1 MNKSLQL
8 TSLIVPALILMV
20 AAGLIIGTSP
30 QTAST
35 SQVLVY
41 EEVVARPIA
50 QRAVVKPLAPVIQP
64 IAAPLPIVP
73 PQIISQVLPQYPL
86 SALEKGIEGV
96 ALIESKVSIDGLP
109 QNVLIKQSSGNAELD
124 AAAAT
129 AVSQWRFSPAQ
140 QGNSAVNSVFEVPVR
155 FSIK

>member
-20 AAGLIIGTSP
+20 AAGLYVGIRP
-30 QTAST
+30 QNAST
-35 SQVLVY
+35 SQVFVY

-50 QRAVVKPLAPVIQP
+50 QKAVVKPLAPVVEP
-64 IAAPLPIVP
+64 VAAPLPIVP
-73 PQIISQVLPQYPL
+73 PQIISQVFPQYPL

-96 ALIESKVSIDGLP
+96 ALIESKIAIDGLP
-109 QNVLIKQSSGNAELD
+109 QNVSIKQSSGNAELD
-124 AAAAT
+124 AAAVT

-155 FSIK
+155 FSLK